1 MKRTHVVEYKDRFP
15 RMVAFPEP
23 GKYSVKIK
31 ENGDSCVVFEDK
43 QIVMNDRSYE
53 MNDAK
58 DRELDWHSQ
67 PPSEPEVPEV
77 PEVPE
82 EIKDLLFHKDGYP
95 LNDQQFQMYFN
106 TMVFEAY
113 RRGQESSKE

>member
-1 MKRTHVVEYKDRFP
+1 VVEYKDRFP

-77 PEVPE
+77 PE

-113 RRGQESSKE
+113 RRGQESGKE